1 MTKAE
6 IVEQIYERVGFSK
19 KEAAELVERVFEI
32 MKETLA
38 EGEKVKISGFGNFV
52 VREKNARKGRNPQT
66 GQEIL
71 LDARRVLTFKP
82 SLVLKNVLNESDVT
96 DAERASHEQ
105 SEGMIEDADA

>member
-1 MTKAE
+1 
-6 IVEQIYERVGFSK
+6 
-19 KEAAELVERVFEI
+19 

-96 DAERASHEQ
+96 DADRASHEQ
-105 SEGMIEDADA
+105 SAGMIEDADA